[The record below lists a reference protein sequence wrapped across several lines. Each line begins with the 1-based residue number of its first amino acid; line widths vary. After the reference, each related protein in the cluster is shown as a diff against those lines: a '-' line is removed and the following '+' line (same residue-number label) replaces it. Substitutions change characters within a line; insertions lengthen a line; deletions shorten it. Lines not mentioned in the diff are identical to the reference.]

1 MTQDILLDVGEDLI
15 RLAVL
20 EDGQTVGFDLER
32 DPTHGQIGSIYRG
45 KVTQVLPGLQAAFV
59 DLGVAGAGFLHA
71 RDAYPI
77 SYDANGDPLPDKGAT
92 PRIEHTIRQG
102 QELTVQIVREAN
114 GDKGPRVT
122 TRWTLPGHA
131 VMLLPNSHSI
141 GVSRRIRDPER
152 RTLFYLLAKKHLPE
166 SSGLVI
172 RTAAESVSADA
183 IVAEISRLEAV
194 RKKITAAERKGAV
207 PRLLH
212 AENGLFDRVLR
223 EYRHSGIHQLT
234 VNNTEWYERLREA
247 FADVDPV
254 CALKVRLHGG
264 SFGLFELHGV
274 QSDLSRALS
283 RKVWLKSGG
292 WLLFDYTEAMTVVDV
307 NSGKFTGKDDFQK
320 TAEAVNLEA
329 VDMLVR
335 QVRLRNLGGIL
346 VVDFIDMEA
355 PEKRARL
362 VETLK
367 EKFSERDGNR
377 TTVAGM
383 TQLGLVELTR
393 RRLGQPLSVLLR
405 QRGAAQTVETVDNP
419 GEERFPALG
428 ECTLSE
434 PGECIMDEP
443 GDCMLPAPGDCML
456 PAPGEDMST
465 EPGESAMLSAGEMM
479 VVAPGEDMATVP
491 EEDKDREPRDL
502 SRFGA

>member
-20 EDGQTVGFDLER
+20 ENGHTVGFDLER
-32 DPTHGQIGSIYRG
+32 DPTHGQIGSMYRG

-152 RTLFYLLAKKHLPE
+152 RALFYLLAKKHLPE

-172 RTAAESVSADA
+172 RTAAESVSVDA

-194 RKKITAAERKGAV
+194 RKRIAAAERKGAV

-247 FADVDPV
+247 FADVDPLW
-254 CALKVRLHGG
+254 AGKVRLHGG

-355 PEKRARL
+355 PEKRTRL

-367 EKFSERDGNR
+367 EKFAAYDGNR

-393 RRLGQPLSVLLR
+393 KRLGQPLPVLLR
-405 QRGAAQTVETVDNP
+405 QRGAAQTVEMVEDP
-419 GEERFPALG
+419 GEECISASG
-428 ECTLSE
+428 ECMHVE
-434 PGECIMDEP
+434 PGEF
-443 GDCMLPAPGDCML
+443 MLPV
-456 PAPGEDMST
+456 PGEFVTT
-465 EPGESAMLSAGEMM
+465 EPGERGALSAGELM
-479 VVAPGEDMATVP
+479 VVAPGENMASAP
-491 EEDKDREPRDL
+491 EGDKDREPRDL